1 MKSNRNFG
9 SFESTTTRRR
19 RGLPIATLIPV
30 VIVALII
37 GLILMIWSR
46 GGEQPQK
53 RVEKAIPA
61 EQLGK

>member
-9 SFESTTTRRR
+9 SFETTTRRR

-30 VIVALII
+30 VLVALVI
-37 GLILMIWSR
+37 GFVLLIWSR
-46 GGEQPQK
+46 GGEQPQQ